1 MKKQEKL
8 RKLNYFWETWKCS
21 GEVTGICLN
30 LASYISHLLS
40 FYLQQA
46 EGLQDNSILSQ
57 GILFISLYLDR
68 TKKKKKR
75 NQTNKLLELISPGL

>member
-21 GEVTGICLN
+21 GEVTGIRLN
-30 LASYISHLLS
+30 LASYISHILS

-46 EGLQDNSILSQ
+46 EGLQNNSILSQ
-57 GILFISLYLDR
+57 GILFISLYLDG
-68 TKKKKKR
+68 TKKK
-75 NQTNKLLELISPGL
+75 